1 MVSIIRL
8 SNTIEIY
15 ILVWVLLKGD
25 SISNNSHLSQTTNG
39 GNNSEEEDEKQ
50 RLIERVLELQS
61 TLDDLSKKVTE
72 VKEENLK
79 LKSENTVLG
88 GYIENLMSVSNVF
101 QSAIQNKQQ
110 SKKWTTGFFLLS
122 LALYQ
127 ILCFVFNYLI
137 KMIFLSIYFV
147 FYVLKMI
154 SSNVKIKAWLMD
166 FWLLYIIY
174 YIK

>member
-1 MVSIIRL
+1 M
-8 SNTIEIY
+8 
-15 ILVWVLLKGD
+15 LVWVIIKGD

-110 SKKWTTGFFLLS
+110 SKK
-122 LALYQ
+122 
-127 ILCFVFNYLI
+127 
-137 KMIFLSIYFV
+137 
-147 FYVLKMI
+147 
-154 SSNVKIKAWLMD
+154 
-166 FWLLYIIY
+166 
-174 YIK
+174 